1 MEKTELTKKILA
13 GVFFISGLV
22 LMAVIVFILGKDKG
36 LAQSKFQITVLY
48 KNVGGLMEGAPVRLS
63 GVNVGS
69 VADIDFLGEEIDG
82 RRVSVVLHILQR
94 YRKQLAKDLRFVI
107 VTEGILG
114 EKLIEI
120 YVVGPASGGQKKTD
134 LTQPIIGE
142 DPLDVQDLAEVFT
155 KAAESFTKTSEELSK
170 IDILELS
177 NVMEESSRALLITA
191 RGINAMMDELQDLTK
206 KSKRLL
212 DRIEQRIIEGEL
224 FKVF

>member
-1 MEKTELTKKILA
+1 MEKTELTKKFLA
-13 GVFFISGLV
+13 GAFFILGLI
-22 LMAVIVFILGKDKG
+22 LMAVVIFILGKDKG

-48 KNVGGLMEGAPVRLS
+48 KNVGGLTEGAPIRLS

-69 VADIDFLGEEIDG
+69 VAGIDFLDEEIDD
-82 RRVSVVLHILQR
+82 RRVAVILNILQK
-94 YRKQLAKDLRFVI
+94 YRKQLDKDLRFVI

-134 LTQPIIGE
+134 LTKPIIGE
-142 DPLDVQDLAEVFT
+142 DPLDVQDLAEIFT
-155 KAAESFTKTSEELSK
+155 KAAESFTRTSEGLNK
-170 IDILELS
+170 IDILELTK
-177 NVMEESSRALLITA
+177 VMEESSRALLITA
-191 RGINAMMDELQDLTK
+191 RGINAIMDELQELTK

-212 DRIEQRIIEGEL
+212 DRIEQRMIEGDL

>member
-13 GVFFISGLV
+13 GVFFISGLI

-63 GVNVGS
+63 GVNVGHT
-69 VADIDFLGEEIDG
+69 ADIDFLDEEIDG
-82 RRVSVVLHILQR
+82 RRVSVVLNILQR
-94 YRKQLAKDLRFVI
+94 YKKQLEKDLRFVI

-134 LTQPIIGE
+134 LTRPIIGE

-177 NVMEESSRALLITA
+177 KVMEESSRALLITA